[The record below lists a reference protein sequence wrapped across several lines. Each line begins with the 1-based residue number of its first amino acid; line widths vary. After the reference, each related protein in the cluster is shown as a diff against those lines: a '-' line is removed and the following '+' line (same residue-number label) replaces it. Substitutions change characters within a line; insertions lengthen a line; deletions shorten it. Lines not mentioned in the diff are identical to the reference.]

1 MATEMQRC
9 PICGG
14 AVKVPPL
21 DDLALALIN
30 DHGLS
35 EDAEAVLRCLWGAK
49 GLPVDAE
56 RIFDVMFA
64 DDPDGGPSTVASY
77 AALRVALKELDR
89 AAPGIVVYLGRSKGW
104 RMKLPV
110 LADAA

>member
-1 MATEMQRC
+1 MQRC
-9 PICGG
+9 PICL
-14 AVKVPPL
+14 APIAVPPL
-21 DDLALALIN
+21 DDLVLAMIN

-35 EDAEAVLRCLWGAK
+35 EDAEAVLRALWAGQGK
-49 GLPVDAE
+49 PVDAE
-56 RIFDVMFA
+56 AIFDVMFA